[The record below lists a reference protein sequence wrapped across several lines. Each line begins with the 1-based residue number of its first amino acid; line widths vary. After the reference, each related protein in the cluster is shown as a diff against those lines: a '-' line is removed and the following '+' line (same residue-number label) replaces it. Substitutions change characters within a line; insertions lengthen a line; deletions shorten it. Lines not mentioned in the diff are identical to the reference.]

1 MNYKFL
7 NPILITFI
15 IVFSFLFLNE
25 NVSTGY
31 TIGTDNS
38 NLATIMTESEGI
50 EYFIKMSS
58 NRQTLHLQ
66 DTCADP
72 GPNNVNIVLIS
83 TSQLNGHATN
93 KIDDGTIWYDEENFV
108 YKMWVLASTGPN
120 GYWSVYYAES
130 DSLINWNVT
139 NIQECYYGVSDYWD
153 ITRQRTISVLKESN
167 TSYKMWFDNYQASG
181 WKSQIWYRESTN
193 GITWTEPQ
201 LVIPAVTLDD
211 WYSPT
216 ALHLTNGKYR
226 LYYSYIYRD
235 VYTYSFLYRADVESN
250 GITTSN
256 VIRYDT
262 VSFFNNGVGATIIGD
277 QEGDNH
283 HRVWVG
289 ISNLLRFDSFDEG
302 QIWTNDTM
310 GTYNTANYRIVET
323 FYNVIPITVDAGMDT
338 TIYYGYGPENAILT
352 ATASGGTAPYSYL
365 WSNNATT
372 QSITVSP
379 TITKNYTV
387 VVTDANNNT
396 ASDDVMV
403 YVIDIR
409 CGSDSSKVL
418 VCHNVYHNPH
428 TICIDSHAV
437 LAHLKHGD
445 YLGYCDTL
453 TIITSQEQPAEF
465 KLYANYPNPFNPVTN
480 IIFDIPKSSYVKLT
494 IYNILGNEVATLIND
509 ELKVGRYLVSWN
521 ASKYPSGIYFYKL
534 IADDFTDVKK
544 MILLK

>member
-1 MNYKFL
+1 MNYKYFNSILLTAFTIFIFTIL
-7 NPILITFI
+7 NL
-15 IVFSFLFLNE
+15 

-31 TIGTDNS
+31 TVGTDIS
-38 NLATIMTESEGI
+38 NLATIITENEGT
-50 EYFIKMSS
+50 EYFVKRSS
-58 NRQTLHLQ
+58 NQQTLHLQ

-83 TSQLNGHATN
+83 TSQLNGHATS
-93 KIDDGTIWYDEENFV
+93 KFDDGTIWYDEENYV

-139 NIQECYYGVSDYWD
+139 NIQECYYGVSDSYD
-153 ITRQRTISVLKESN
+153 ITRQATISVLKESN
-167 TSYKMWFDNYQASG
+167 TSFKMWFHNYQASG
-181 WKSQIWYRESTN
+181 WKTQIWYRASTN

-201 LVIPAVTLDD
+201 LVIPAVSLDD
-211 WYSPT
+211 WRFPT

-226 LYYSYIYRD
+226 LYYDYIYRD
-235 VYTYSFLYRADVESN
+235 VYNYSYLYRADVESN

-262 VSFFNNGVGATIIGD
+262 VTLLNAVLGATIIGD
-277 QEGDNH
+277 KEGDNH

-289 ISNLLRFDSFDEG
+289 GSNLFRFDSFDEG
-302 QIWTNDTM
+302 QTWTDTTM
-310 GTYNTANYRIVET
+310 GTYNTANYSIVET
-323 FYNVIPITVDAGMDT
+323 FYYVIPLTVDAGMDT
-338 TIYYGYGPENAILT
+338 TIYYGYGPETAILT
-352 ATASGGTAPYSYL
+352 ATASRGTAPYSYL

-387 VVTDANNNT
+387 IVTDANNNT

-403 YVIDIR
+403 NVIDVR
-409 CGSDSSKVL
+409 CGCDSSKVL

-453 TIITSQEQPAEF
+453 TVITLQEQPAEF

-480 IIFDIPKSSYVKLT
+480 IQFDLPKDVFIKLS
-494 IYNILGNEVATLIND
+494 IYDVLGREVATLVN
-509 ELKVGRYLVSWN
+509 EFKKGGRYIVAFNGSELS
-521 ASKYPSGIYFYKL
+521 SGIYFYR
-534 IADDFTDVKK
+534 IEAGSFSDIKK
-544 MILLK
+544 MILIK